1 MHNCLSNS
9 NLSPINTVGWF
20 VYRTPI
26 ISKPEMEL
34 NMTGLSQ
41 AGGPGGLFPPP
52 ASRAALLLAKPPLP
66 NNYSPINSL
75 IFVWSMAQ
83 QRFDRVSAK

>member
-41 AGGPGGLFPPP
+41 AGGPGGHVPPHFLSDQLTLSQPRGGGHIIPSQNYVPPP
-52 ASRAALLLAKPPLP
+52 GFSELATAL
-66 NNYSPINSL
+66 
-75 IFVWSMAQ
+75 
-83 QRFDRVSAK
+83 